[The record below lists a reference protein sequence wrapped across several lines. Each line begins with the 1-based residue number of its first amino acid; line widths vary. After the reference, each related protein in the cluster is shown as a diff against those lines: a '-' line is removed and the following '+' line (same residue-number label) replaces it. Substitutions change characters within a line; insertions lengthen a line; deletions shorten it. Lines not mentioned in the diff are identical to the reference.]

1 MALIAVLDDVLD
13 AAVMIKR
20 ILEKRGHKV
29 HAFTEEQDLLSFVQ
43 KEAVELVILDVKL
56 KKMTGIDVLAEVRTA
71 RPDTRAIML
80 TGYPTLDTARE
91 ALRLGASEYCVK
103 PVDKDELEAKVD
115 QVLGG

>member
-29 HAFTEEQDLLSFVQ
+29 HAFTEEQDLLNFVG
-43 KEAVELVILDVKL
+43 KEKVDLAILDIKL
-56 KKMTGIDVLAEVRTA
+56 KRMTGIDVLGEIKHVR
-71 RPDTRAIML
+71 PETRVIML

-103 PVDKDELEAKVD
+103 PVDKDELESKVD
-115 QVLGG
+115 EVLRG

>member
-20 ILEKRGHKV
+20 ILGKKGHTV
-29 HAFTEEQDLLSFVQ
+29 HTFTEEQDLLNFVQ
-43 KEAVELVILDVKL
+43 KEKVDLVILDIKL
-56 KKMTGIDVLAEVRTA
+56 KKMTGIDVLGEVKVA
-71 RPDTRAIML
+71 RPETKAIML

-103 PVDKDELEAKVD
+103 PLDKDELERKVEH
-115 QVLGG
+115 VLSG